1 MLGQIKLDIHLK
13 SGDIDKFVVDAVF
26 GWNYSGDYLLVN
38 QLNGETIPYY
48 FGDIDYFT
56 RESAETIH

>member
-1 MLGQIKLDIHLK
+1 MLGQIKLDIYLK
-13 SGDIDKFVVDAVF
+13 SGGSDRYVVDSIY
-26 GWNYSGDYLLVN
+26 GWTYSGNYLLVHTPD
-38 QLNGETIPYY
+38 GETIPYY